1 MTRILIRSGHIIDP
15 SQNLDTIG
23 DLSIKDG
30 KVERLGTQNAAL
42 SEAETVLNAAGLIV
56 TPGFIDLHCHL
67 RQPGFEDAETIA
79 TGTLAAARGGF
90 TTVCCMPNT
99 QPPLD
104 SIASVDYV
112 KQVAS
117 TEGYVRVLPIASI
130 TKGRKGLELVEMDEL
145 AKAGAVAFSDDGEPV
160 SSSRVMRLA
169 MEYATR
175 LGVPIID
182 HCEDKGLSQD
192 GVMNEGWVSARLG
205 LRGIPAAAEEVMVA
219 RDIRLAELT
228 GARLHIAHVSTRGS
242 AEIVRHAKER
252 GIAVTAEVTPHHI
265 LLTEER
271 VMGLE
276 AGNNTLLYYDT
287 SAKVNPP
294 LRTRDDTTAL
304 IKGIKDGTIDAIATD
319 HAPHTLVD
327 KLCEFNIAAFGIS
340 GLETAFGCLMLL
352 VHNKEIDLITL
363 VSLLTC
369 KPAKIIGNKFGELG
383 TLRPG
388 CPADITLFDPD
399 REWVVDSRAFA
410 SKGKNTPFEG
420 QILKGKIMATI
431 AQGKIV
437 YRDAALKIK
446 TGKS

>member
-1 MTRILIRSGHIIDP
+1 MSRILIRGGHIIDP
-15 SQNLDTIG
+15 SQNLDAIG
-23 DLSIKDG
+23 DLSIKDDR
-30 KVERLGTQNAAL
+30 VEWLGTQSATP

-67 RQPGFEDAETIA
+67 RQPGFEEAETIA

-104 SIASVDYV
+104 SLASVDYV

-117 TEGYVRVLPIASI
+117 AEGHVRVLPIACI

-145 AKAGAVAFSDDGEPV
+145 AKAGVVAFSDDGEPV

-205 LRGIPAAAEEVMVA
+205 LRGIPSAAEEVMVA

-242 AEIVRHAKER
+242 VEIVRHAKEK
-252 GIAVTAEVTPHHI
+252 GIAVTAEVTPHH
-265 LLTEER
+265 LTLTEER
-271 VMGLE
+271 VMGVE
-276 AGNNTLLYYDT
+276 PGSNTLHFYDT

-294 LRTRDDTTAL
+294 LRTREDTTSL

-327 KLCEFNIAAFGIS
+327 KLCEFDIAAFGIS
-340 GLETAFGCLMLL
+340 GLETALGCLMLL

-399 REWVVDSRAFA
+399 REWMVDSRTFA

-420 QILKGKIMATI
+420 QVLKGKIMATI
-431 AQGKIV
+431 VQGKIV

-446 TGKS
+446 TGKT